1 MGYLISHKVSNIYE
15 VVAYYYHTLKDIAIR
30 ETRKFTNNQYDIDQ
44 DIFHTGLMKMIECL
58 KDTPVTLKQVKGYWC
73 NLYKNALLRNCLYA
87 REKYKSD
94 DEFNESLFESKPQD
108 LDSSVDLEVM
118 KSDIQTKFGKDYD
131 IFMDYVDGYTYK
143 LLDQKYGIT
152 NSTYRIRKIRN
163 YIQKYYPE
171 LGVGRKK
178 RIRKAKK

>member
-1 MGYLISHKVSNIYE
+1 
-15 VVAYYYHTLKDIAIR
+15 
-30 ETRKFTNNQYDIDQ
+30 
-44 DIFHTGLMKMIECL
+44 
-58 KDTPVTLKQVKGYWC
+58 
-73 NLYKNALLRNCLYA
+73 
-87 REKYKSD
+87 
-94 DEFNESLFESKPQD
+94 
-108 LDSSVDLEVM
+108 M